1 MSPRT
6 EQGASLNPED
16 FSRGGILNDEDIEV
30 MEARFFTGEDAA
42 EITEDLAKGKD
53 YEEGLFLG
61 ALLKVLN
68 GDLKGEELWQWWSSG
83 KLIYFV
89 PSKDGSRAVPAP
101 GSTSEKL
108 SDGSNAYTLF
118 ASMVNAGYPRDK
130 FTDDVTALMEG
141 MLAHVIRVDQQK
153 RSGLDSSEGGRLR
166 TVLTVE
172 SIHEDSP
179 VGVPGKKRRGKATG
193 KAKKAAEESENGDD
207 FDEIAATTI
216 VQILV
221 DADGG
226 PVKRT
231 SVVGRMLKILKK
243 SHPDDFKAIIQA
255 TNEEDFFEDHND
267 WVYDGKNLEIGE
279 GED

>member
-1 MSPRT
+1 MSPKSEPR
-6 EQGASLNPED
+6 GVSINPED
-16 FSRGGILNDEDIEV
+16 FSKGGILNDVDVEFLET
-30 MEARFFTGEDAA
+30 RFMTGEDAA
-42 EITEDLAKGKD
+42 EQTEDMAKYTD
-53 YEEGLFLG
+53 LEETLFL
-61 ALLKVLN
+61 AANLKTPD
-68 GDLKGEELWQWWSSG
+68 GDQWQYWSSG
-83 KLIYFV
+83 KLEYFK
-89 PSKDGSRAVPAP
+89 PSSDGHRAIPV
-101 GSTSEKL
+101 STSEKL
-108 SDGSNAYTLF
+108 SDSCNAYILL
-118 ASMVNAGYPRDK
+118 ASILNSGYPRDH
-130 FTDDVTALMEG
+130 FVDDVSIFDG
-141 MLAHVIRVDQQK
+141 MLAHVIRAEQPK
-153 RSGLDSSEGGRLR
+153 RAGLGSDDSKTR

-179 VGVPGKKRRGKATG
+179 VGVPGKKRKGKAG
-193 KAKKAAEESENGDD
+193 KAKAAEESESGDD

-255 TNEEDFFEDHND
+255 TNEENFFEDHND
-267 WVYDGKNLEIGE
+267 WEYDGKNLEIGE